1 MSGALPSVHASPRA
15 GMAIAEQRIARAG
28 RPASQGASNMDR
40 IKLFGMLAGAAAA
53 ALTAS
58 AASAQTDVKFALDW
72 KFEGPSAPYFVAIDK
87 GYYKAEGLNVT
98 VDTGPGSVAGIARVA
113 AGTYP
118 IGFFDINSLAKF
130 QDQNPD
136 KKVQAVLMIYDSPAF
151 AIGTTTKTGI
161 TKPKDLE
168 AKVLGAP
175 AADGAFA
182 QWKAFVKENGIDESK
197 VKIENIGFPA
207 REPMLADGKVHA
219 ITGFSF
225 SMHYNLLQ
233 KGLKPEDIKTLLM
246 ADYGLVLYGN
256 AIMVNPDYAKAH
268 PKVVAGFVRAT
279 IKGVLDTVKD
289 PDAAIKSVMKR
300 NDTGDEKIELD
311 RLKMSLRDNFV
322 TPWVKANGSGGVDMA
337 RLAKSI
343 DQIALTY
350 DFKNRPKPEDIFT
363 SQYLPPAADRKLR
376 GSDPVR
382 RYRQRHPHL
391 SRGVGRRARAA
402 GHDAQR
408 SPGRLRRRGGTF
420 GLRQ

>member
-1 MSGALPSVHASPRA
+1 MHKIR
-15 GMAIAEQRIARAG
+15 
-28 RPASQGASNMDR
+28 
-40 IKLFGMLAGAAAA
+40 LFGMLAAAAAA
-53 ALTAS
+53 ALTVAP
-58 AASAQTDVKFALDW
+58 AAAQTNVKFALDW
-72 KFEGPSAPYFVAIDK
+72 KFEGPAAPYFVALDK

-98 VDTGPGSVAGIARVA
+98 INSGPGSVAGIARVA

-118 IGFFDINSLAKF
+118 IGFFDINSLVKF

-136 KKVQAVLMIYDSPAF
+136 KKVVAVLMVYDKPPF
-151 AIGTTTKTGI
+151 AIATTTKTGI

-168 AKVLGAP
+168 GKILGAP

-182 QWKAFVKENGIDESK
+182 QWKAFVKENDIDASK
-197 VKIENIGFPA
+197 VKIENIGFPV

-225 SMHYNLLQ
+225 SMHYNLMQ
-233 KGLKPEDIKTLLM
+233 KGLRPEDIKTMLM

-256 AIMVNPDYAKAH
+256 AIMVNPDYAKAN

-300 NDTGDEKIELD
+300 NETGDEKIELD

-322 TPWVKANGSGGVDMA
+322 TPWVRANGFGGIDPA
-337 RLAKSI
+337 QLAKSI

-350 DFKNRPKPEDIFT
+350 DFKNRPKPDDIFT
-363 SQYLPPAADRKLR
+363 SQYLPPVAERKL
-376 GSDPVR
+376 
-382 RYRQRHPHL
+382 
-391 SRGVGRRARAA
+391 
-402 GHDAQR
+402 
-408 SPGRLRRRGGTF
+408 
-420 GLRQ
+420 